1 MVRIG
6 SDTDASTLTSTL
18 RGLINSNM
26 IHLTGRV
33 IFVQQQQ
40 EASQQ
45 ICTKYH
51 QRFSSDLMF
60 KQTGSVE
67 ANQFIRRSR
76 TDGS

>member
-18 RGLINSNM
+18 SNM

-33 IFVQQQQ
+33 VFVQQQQ

-51 QRFSSDLMF
+51 QTFSSDLMF
-60 KQTGSVE
+60 KQTGSAE